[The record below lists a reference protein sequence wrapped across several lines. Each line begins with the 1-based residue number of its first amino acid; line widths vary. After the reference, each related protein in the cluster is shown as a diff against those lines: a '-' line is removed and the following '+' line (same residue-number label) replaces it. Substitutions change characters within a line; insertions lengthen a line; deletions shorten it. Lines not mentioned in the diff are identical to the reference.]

1 MIRVDSLDY
10 KIIKALMANGRM
22 TWAELAGVLGL
33 SSPAA
38 ADRVRRLEEQGV
50 ITGYTALIDA
60 ESAGYGLA
68 ALIAV
73 SLERPAH
80 RQPFLDLIHKLPEIQ
95 ECHHTAG
102 DDDYI
107 LKVRCRG
114 TRDLDRLIS
123 EELKSLP
130 GIVRTKTTI
139 ILGTVKET
147 PNIPLPPGDR
157 EP

>member
-1 MIRVDSLDY
+1 MDSLDY
-10 KIIKALMANGRM
+10 KIISAIMNNGRI
-22 TWAELAGVLGL
+22 TWSELAGLLGL

-38 ADRVRRLEEQGV
+38 ADRVRRLEEQGI

-60 ESAGYGLA
+60 ESAGYGLS

-73 SLERPAH
+73 SLERPEH
-80 RQPFLDLIHKLPEIQ
+80 RQGFIDLIMKLPEIQ

-107 LKVRCRG
+107 LKLRCRG
-114 TRDLDRLIS
+114 TRDLDRIIS
-123 EELKSLP
+123 EEIKGLP
-130 GIVRTKTTI
+130 GIVRTRTTI

-147 PNIPLPPGDR
+147 PNIPLPPAER
-157 EP
+157 AP

>member
-1 MIRVDSLDY
+1 MNSLDN
-10 KIIKALMANGRM
+10 KIVRALMDNGRI
-22 TWAELAGVLGL
+22 TWSELAGLLGL

-38 ADRVRRLEEQGV
+38 ADRVRRLEEQGM
-50 ITGYTALIDA
+50 IKGYTALIDA
-60 ESAGYGLA
+60 ESAGYGLG

-80 RQPFLDLIHKLPEIQ
+80 RQAFIDLVQKLPEIQ

-107 LKVRCRG
+107 LKIRCRG
-114 TRDLDRLIS
+114 TRDLDRIIS

-130 GIVRTKTTI
+130 GIVRTRTTI
-139 ILGTVKET
+139 ILGTLKET
-147 PNIPLPPGDR
+147 PNVPLPHSGN
-157 EP
+157 ES

>member
-1 MIRVDSLDY
+1 MDSLDK
-10 KIIKALMANGRM
+10 KIVNILMANGRI
-22 TWAELAGVLGL
+22 TWSELAGILGL

-50 ITGYTALIDA
+50 IKGYTALIDS
-60 ESAGYGLA
+60 ESTGYSLA
-68 ALIAV
+68 ALVAV

-80 RQPFLDLIHKLPEIQ
+80 RQAFLTLVHGLPEIQ

-107 LKVRCRG
+107 LKIRCRG
-114 TRDLDRLIS
+114 TRDLDRIIS

-130 GIVRTKTTI
+130 GIVRTRTTI

-147 PNIPLPPGDR
+147 PNVHLPYGDSIS
-157 EP
+157 

>member
-1 MIRVDSLDY
+1 MDSLDY
-10 KIIKALMANGRM
+10 KIISAIMNNGRI
-22 TWAELAGVLGL
+22 TWSELAGLLGL

-38 ADRVRRLEEQGV
+38 ADRVRRLEEQGI

-60 ESAGYGLA
+60 ESAGYSLS

-73 SLERPAH
+73 SLERPEH
-80 RQPFLDLIHKLPEIQ
+80 RQGFIDLIMKLPEIQ

-107 LKVRCRG
+107 LKLRCRG
-114 TRDLDRLIS
+114 TRDLDRIIS
-123 EELKSLP
+123 EEIKGLP
-130 GIVRTKTTI
+130 GIVRTRTTI

-147 PNIPLPPGDR
+147 PNIPLPPAER
-157 EP
+157 AP

>member
-1 MIRVDSLDY
+1 MDSLDY
-10 KIIKALMANGRM
+10 KILSAIMSHGRI
-22 TWAELAGVLGL
+22 TWSELAGQLGL
-33 SSPAA
+33 SSPAT

-73 SLERPAH
+73 SLERPEH
-80 RQPFLDLIHKLPEIQ
+80 RQGFIELVRKLPEIQ

-107 LKVRCRG
+107 LKLRCRG
-114 TRDLDRLIS
+114 TKDLERIIS
-123 EELKSLP
+123 EEIKGLP
-130 GIVRTKTTI
+130 GIVRTRTTI

-147 PNIPLPPGDR
+147 PNIPLPPA
-157 EP
+157 EHAP

>member
-1 MIRVDSLDY
+1 MDSLDY
-10 KIIKALMANGRM
+10 KIITAIMNNGRI
-22 TWAELAGVLGL
+22 TWSELAGQLGL

-38 ADRVRRLEEQGV
+38 ADRVRKLEEQGV

-73 SLERPAH
+73 SLERPEH
-80 RQPFLDLIHKLPEIQ
+80 RQGFVELVMKLPEIQ

-107 LKVRCRG
+107 LKLRCRG
-114 TRDLDRLIS
+114 TRDLDRIIS
-123 EELKSLP
+123 EEIKGLP
-130 GIVRTKTTI
+130 GIVRTRTTI

-147 PNIPLPPGDR
+147 PQVPLPPAER
-157 EP
+157 AP

>member
-1 MIRVDSLDY
+1 MDALDN
-10 KIIKALMANGRM
+10 KILSALMDNGRM
-22 TWAELAGVLGL
+22 TWAELAGQLGL

-38 ADRVRRLEEQGV
+38 ADRVRRLEEQGL
-50 ITGYTALIDA
+50 ITGYTALIDPEA
-60 ESAGYGLA
+60 AGYGLA

-80 RQPFLDLIHKLPEIQ
+80 RQAFLERVQSLPEIQ

-107 LKVRCRG
+107 LKIRCRG
-114 TRDLDRLIS
+114 TRDLDRIIS

-130 GIVRTKTTI
+130 GIVRTRTTI

-147 PNIPLPPGDR
+147 PNIPLPPEER
-157 EP
+157 AP

>member
-1 MIRVDSLDY
+1 MDSLDH
-10 KIIKALMANGRM
+10 KIFKALMANGRM
-22 TWAELAGVLGL
+22 TWAELAGLLGL

-38 ADRVRRLEEQGV
+38 ADRVRRLEEQGM
-50 ITGYTALIDA
+50 IKGYTALIDA
-60 ESAGYGLA
+60 ESAGFGLA

-73 SLERPAH
+73 SLERPTH
-80 RQPFLDLIHKLPEIQ
+80 RQAFLELVLKLPEIQ

-107 LKVRCRG
+107 LKIRCRG
-114 TRDLDRLIS
+114 TRDLDRIIS

-130 GIVRTKTTI
+130 GIVRTRTTI

-147 PNIPLPPGDR
+147 PNVPLSPEDTAP
-157 EP
+157 

>member
-1 MIRVDSLDY
+1 MDSLDH
-10 KIIKALMANGRM
+10 KIINALMANGRM
-22 TWAELAGVLGL
+22 TWAELAGLLGL

-38 ADRVRRLEEQGV
+38 ADRVRRLEEQG
-50 ITGYTALIDA
+50 IIKGYTALIDGEA
-60 ESAGYGLA
+60 AGFGLG

-73 SLERPAH
+73 SLERPTH
-80 RQPFLDLIHKLPEIQ
+80 RQAFLELVLKLPEIQ

-107 LKVRCRG
+107 LKIRCRG
-114 TRDLDRLIS
+114 TRDLDRIIS

-130 GIVRTKTTI
+130 GIVRTRTTI

-147 PNIPLPPGDR
+147 PNVPLSPEDTAP
-157 EP
+157 

>member
-1 MIRVDSLDY
+1 MDSLDY
-10 KIIKALMANGRM
+10 KIISAIMNNGRI
-22 TWAELAGVLGL
+22 TWSELAGLLGL
-33 SSPAA
+33 SSPAT

-73 SLERPAH
+73 SLERPEH
-80 RQPFLDLIHKLPEIQ
+80 RQGFIELVMKLPEVQ

-107 LKVRCRG
+107 LKLRCRG
-114 TRDLDRLIS
+114 TRDLDRIIS
-123 EELKSLP
+123 DEIKGLP
-130 GIVRTKTTI
+130 GIVRTRTTI

-147 PNIPLPPGDR
+147 PHVPLPPAER
-157 EP
+157 TR

>member
-1 MIRVDSLDY
+1 MDSLDY
-10 KIIKALMANGRM
+10 KIISAIMNNGRI
-22 TWAELAGVLGL
+22 TWSELAGLLGL

-68 ALIAV
+68 ALVAV
-73 SLERPAH
+73 SLERPEH
-80 RQPFLDLIHKLPEIQ
+80 RQGFIELVMKLPEVQ

-107 LKVRCRG
+107 LKLRCRG
-114 TRDLDRLIS
+114 TRDLDRIIS
-123 EELKSLP
+123 EEIKGLP
-130 GIVRTKTTI
+130 GIVRTRTTI

-147 PNIPLPPGDR
+147 PHVPLPPAER
-157 EP
+157 TP

>member
-1 MIRVDSLDY
+1 MDSLDY
-10 KIIKALMANGRM
+10 KIITALMHYGRI
-22 TWAELAGVLGL
+22 TWAELAGQLGL

-50 ITGYTALIDA
+50 IRGYTALIDA

-73 SLERPAH
+73 SLERPEH
-80 RQPFLDLIHKLPEIQ
+80 RQPFLELVRRLPEIQ

-102 DDDYI
+102 DDDYM

-130 GIVRTKTTI
+130 GIMRTRTTI

-147 PNIPLPPGDR
+147 PNVPLPPADA
-157 EP
+157 P

>member
-1 MIRVDSLDY
+1 MNSLDH
-10 KIIKALMANGRM
+10 KIINALMTNGRM
-22 TWAELAGVLGL
+22 TWAELAGLLGL

-38 ADRVRRLEEQGV
+38 ADRVRRLEEQG
-50 ITGYTALIDA
+50 IIKGYTALIDG
-60 ESAGYGLA
+60 ESAGFGLA

-73 SLERPAH
+73 SLERPTH
-80 RQPFLDLIHKLPEIQ
+80 RQAFLELVLKLPEIQ

-107 LKVRCRG
+107 LKIRCRG
-114 TRDLDRLIS
+114 TRDLDRIIS

-130 GIVRTKTTI
+130 GIVRTRTTI

-147 PNIPLPPGDR
+147 PNVPLSSEDTAP
-157 EP
+157 

>member
-1 MIRVDSLDY
+1 MDSLDY
-10 KIIKALMANGRM
+10 KIISAIMNNGRI
-22 TWAELAGVLGL
+22 TWSELAGLLGL
-33 SSPAA
+33 SSPAT

-73 SLERPAH
+73 SLERPEH
-80 RQPFLDLIHKLPEIQ
+80 RQGFIELVMKLPEVQ

-102 DDDYI
+102 DDDYV
-107 LKVRCRG
+107 LKLRCRG
-114 TRDLDRLIS
+114 TRDLDRIIS
-123 EELKSLP
+123 EEIKGLP
-130 GIVRTKTTI
+130 GIVRTRTTI

-147 PNIPLPPGDR
+147 PHVPLPPAER
-157 EP
+157 TP

>member
-1 MIRVDSLDY
+1 MDSLDY
-10 KIIKALMANGRM
+10 KIISAIMNNGRI
-22 TWAELAGVLGL
+22 TWSELAGLLGL

-73 SLERPAH
+73 SLERPEH
-80 RQPFLDLIHKLPEIQ
+80 RQGFIELVMKLPEVQ

-107 LKVRCRG
+107 LKLRCRG
-114 TRDLDRLIS
+114 TRDLDRIIS
-123 EELKSLP
+123 EEIKGLP
-130 GIVRTKTTI
+130 GIVRTRTTI

-147 PNIPLPPGDR
+147 PHVPLPPAER
-157 EP
+157 TR

>member
-1 MIRVDSLDY
+1 MDSLDY
-10 KIIKALMANGRM
+10 KIISAIMNNGRI
-22 TWAELAGVLGL
+22 TWSELAGLLGL
-33 SSPAA
+33 SSPAT

-73 SLERPAH
+73 SLERPEH
-80 RQPFLDLIHKLPEIQ
+80 RQGFIELVRKLPEVQ

-107 LKVRCRG
+107 LKLRCRG
-114 TRDLDRLIS
+114 TRDLDRIIS
-123 EELKSLP
+123 EEIKGLP
-130 GIVRTKTTI
+130 GIVRTRTTI

-147 PNIPLPPGDR
+147 PHVPLPPAER
-157 EP
+157 TP

>member
-1 MIRVDSLDY
+1 MDSLDY
-10 KIIKALMANGRM
+10 KIISAIMNNGRI
-22 TWAELAGVLGL
+22 TWSELAGLLGL
-33 SSPAA
+33 SSPAT

-73 SLERPAH
+73 SLERPEH
-80 RQPFLDLIHKLPEIQ
+80 RQGFIELVMKLPEVQ

-107 LKVRCRG
+107 LKLRCRG
-114 TRDLDRLIS
+114 TRDLDRIIS
-123 EELKSLP
+123 EEIKGLP
-130 GIVRTKTTI
+130 GIVRTRTTI

-147 PNIPLPPGDR
+147 PHVPLPPAER
-157 EP
+157 TP

>member
-1 MIRVDSLDY
+1 MDSLDY
-10 KIIKALMANGRM
+10 KIISAIMNNGRI
-22 TWAELAGVLGL
+22 TWSELAGLLGL

-50 ITGYTALIDA
+50 ITAYTALIDA

-73 SLERPAH
+73 SLERPEH
-80 RQPFLDLIHKLPEIQ
+80 RQGFIELVMKLPEVQ

-107 LKVRCRG
+107 LKLRCRG
-114 TRDLDRLIS
+114 TRDLDRIIS
-123 EELKSLP
+123 EEIKGLP
-130 GIVRTKTTI
+130 GIVRTRTTI

-147 PNIPLPPGDR
+147 PHVPLPPAER
-157 EP
+157 TP

>member
-1 MIRVDSLDY
+1 MNSLDN
-10 KIIKALMANGRM
+10 KIIRALMSNGRI
-22 TWAELAGVLGL
+22 TWAELAGLLGL
-33 SSPAA
+33 SSPAT
-38 ADRVRRLEEQGV
+38 ADRVRRLEEQG
-50 ITGYTALIDA
+50 IIKGYTALIDA

-80 RQPFLDLIHKLPEIQ
+80 RQAFLELVHQLPEIQ

-107 LKVRCRG
+107 LKIRCRG
-114 TRDLDRLIS
+114 TRDLDRIIN
-123 EELKSLP
+123 EELKNLP
-130 GIVRTKTTI
+130 GIVRTRTTI

-147 PNIPLPPGDR
+147 PNVPLLPGDS